1 MVTYSTEKRDQ
12 DEYYRFNFS
21 SKNYSSD
28 KILVKRKRLSE
39 FMYCLSSGIAFHDD
53 AKTVTF
59 DIDKDK
65 KRTTMHVTLPNKSF
79 DVLLFDD
86 EKDDLEKCIRD
97 NKL

>member
-1 MVTYSTEKRDQ
+1 MVKYSIEKRGQED
-12 DEYYRFNFS
+12 YYRFNFS

-28 KILVKRKRLSE
+28 KILVKTKRLSE

-59 DIDKDK
+59 DIDKEAGVT
-65 KRTTMHVTLPNKSF
+65 RMHTELPNKSF
-79 DVLLFDD
+79 DTLLFDS
-86 EKDDLEKCIRD
+86 EKADLEKCIRD